1 MAKTVS
7 ITLTAKGADAGPF
20 DITAHVGTGGAPIAI
35 TGGTNVNLVVG
46 TPVQFTGVDESATYI
61 KLTSKGLCTN
71 YVFLAIQ

>member
-20 DITAHVGTGGAPIAI
+20 DITTHIGTSGAVLD
-35 TGGTNVNLVVG
+35 TLGTNVALVVG
-46 TPVQFTGVDESATYI
+46 TPVQYTSVTESATYV

-71 YVFLAIQ
+71 YIFLAIQ

>member
-20 DITAHVGTGGAPIAI
+20 DITSHVGSGPALQTIAS
-35 TGGTNVNLVVG
+35 NVALVIG
-46 TPVQFTGVDESATYI
+46 TPVQYTNVDESATYI

-71 YVFLAIQ
+71 FVFLAIQ

>member
-20 DITAHVGTGGAPIAI
+20 TITSHVGTGGAALQTIAS
-35 TGGTNVNLVVG
+35 NVALVVG
-46 TPVQFTGVDESATYI
+46 TPVQYTNVDESATYI
-61 KLTSKGLCTN
+61 KLTSTGLCTN

>member
-20 DITAHVGTGGAPIAI
+20 TITAHVGTSGPAI
-35 TGGTNVNLVVG
+35 PVASNVNLVVG
-46 TPVQFTGVDESATYI
+46 TPVQYTNVDETATYI
-61 KLTSKGLCTN
+61 KLTSTGLCTN